1 MICIQSIF
9 ALSYWFLMSLAY
21 WLFNVSSVVG
31 ILCVFR
37 LVLML
42 LAMLIL
48 LFERLVGLSFLLIVV
63 ALLVVSLSLK
73 RGGGTVVLLESG
85 NLIVS

>member
-1 MICIQSIF
+1 
-9 ALSYWFLMSLAY
+9 MSLADR
-21 WLFNVSSVVG
+21 LLNVSSVVG

-63 ALLVVSLSLK
+63 ALLVVNLSLK